1 MKYATKKCG
10 VPQPTTAA
18 PQERSERP
26 ADAEDDDELD
36 QSVSWWSDLNQ
47 D

>member
-18 PQERSERP
+18 PQERSP

-36 QSVSWWSDLNQ
+36 QSVSWWSDLKQ